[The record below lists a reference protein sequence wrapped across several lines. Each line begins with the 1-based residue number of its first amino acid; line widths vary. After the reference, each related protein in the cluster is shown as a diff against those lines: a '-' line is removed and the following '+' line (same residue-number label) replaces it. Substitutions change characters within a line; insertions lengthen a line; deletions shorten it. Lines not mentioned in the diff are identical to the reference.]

1 VPEGHTLELASRRLR
16 PLVGA
21 TVRDGPL
28 GGATVIAVEA
38 RGKHLLVHADDG
50 RSLHAHLGMH
60 GGVRLVAPGQ
70 GRGRHV
76 LRTEA
81 GDAVIRGMLVRVV
94 TTARLRLAL
103 GPDALHEPDQR
114 EFLRRVRLVDR
125 AIGEAVM
132 DQRVIAGIGNIVKSE
147 ALWECRIDPF
157 AAVADLDDVRLAE
170 LALIAARILG
180 EGVAAGG
187 RLPGRVYRR
196 AGRPCPRC
204 QTAIR
209 SSPQGEQRRT
219 SYWCPACCE

>member
-1 VPEGHTLELASRRLR
+1 
-16 PLVGA
+16 
-21 TVRDGPL
+21 
-28 GGATVIAVEA
+28 
-38 RGKHLLVHADDG
+38 
-50 RSLHAHLGMH
+50 
-60 GGVRLVAPGQ
+60 
-70 GRGRHV
+70 V

-81 GDAVIRGMLVRVV
+81 GDAVIRGRLVRVV
-94 TTARLRLAL
+94 PTARLRLGL
-103 GPDALHEPDQR
+103 GSDALHEPDQQ

-125 AIGEAVM
+125 TIGEAVM

-157 AAVADLDDVRLAE
+157 VPVSDLDDARLAE
-170 LALIAARILG
+170 LARVAARILA

-187 RLPGRVYRR
+187 RLPRRVYRQ